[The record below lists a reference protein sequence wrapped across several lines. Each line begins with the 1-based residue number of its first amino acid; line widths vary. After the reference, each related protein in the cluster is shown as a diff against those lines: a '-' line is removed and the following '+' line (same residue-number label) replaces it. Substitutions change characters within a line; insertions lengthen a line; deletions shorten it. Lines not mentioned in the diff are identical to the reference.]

1 MDQIQA
7 DKVRAEEE
15 KKLEK
20 MEMKDQM
27 AELRRRA
34 EAAEDDFE
42 ERIHTINE
50 EARYHGT
57 LFFSPRMLQMS
68 IIENLFLFHF

>member
-20 MEMKDQM
+20 MEMREQM

-34 EAAEDDFE
+34 EEAEGDFE

-57 LFFSPRMLQMS
+57 
-68 IIENLFLFHF
+68 FLFGPRISQASKVEFFLF